1 MEIIHIMKDGTVRD
15 SIEGIV
21 IPPGEFYQVL
31 NGIIEKQ
38 NKAKKQTKGGNTYER
53 TCNH

>member
-1 MEIIHIMKDGTVRD
+1 MEIIHIMKDGTVRE

-31 NGIIEKQ
+31 NGILEKSK
-38 NKAKKQTKGGNTYER
+38 NKKSSNGGNTYER
-53 TCNH
+53 SCNH

>member
-21 IPPGEFYQVL
+21 IPCEEFYRVL
-31 NGIIEKQ
+31 QGIREKR
-38 NKAKKQTKGGNTYER
+38 AGKKSNT
-53 TCNH
+53 

>member
-1 MEIIHIMKDGTVRD
+1 MEIIHIMKDGTIRD

-31 NGIIEKQ
+31 NGILEKQ
-38 NKAKKQTKGGNTYER
+38 KKVES
-53 TCNH
+53 